1 MSRFG
6 TTGTFAWTPGDTLT
20 TGSGVFLDVQDMFQF
35 PFDTEIISDSKVL
48 RTKSGQRYEYDNWKT
63 VSYTLSFVGLRESK
77 RNELFDMV
85 NSLPIVAFSSP
96 TTAAGTWGT
105 FRVPRD
111 SWSDSETSYER
122 YDVSFNIE
130 KEVE

>member
-20 TGSGVFLDVQDMFQF
+20 TGSGVLLTEQDMFQY
-35 PFDTEIISDSKVL
+35 PFDTEIFSDSQVV
-48 RTKSGQRYEYDNWKT
+48 RTKSGQRYEYENWNS

-77 RNELFDMV
+77 RDELFTMV

-96 TTAAGTWGT
+96 PTASGTWGT
-105 FRVPRD
+105 FRIPRD
-111 SWSDSETSYER
+111 SWSDSETSFER
-122 YDVSFNIE
+122 YDVSFTME
-130 KEVE
+130 KNV